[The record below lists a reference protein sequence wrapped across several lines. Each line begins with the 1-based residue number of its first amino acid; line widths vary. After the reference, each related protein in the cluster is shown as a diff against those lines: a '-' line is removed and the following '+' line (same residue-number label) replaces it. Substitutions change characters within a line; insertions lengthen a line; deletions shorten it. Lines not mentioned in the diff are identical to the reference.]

1 MLILI
6 TNTCIYW
13 MIWVNRSIWA
23 LMLAV
28 TLNVGTSPRSKES
41 AEADG
46 DGDDNFNEG
55 PVGMRPF

>member
-1 MLILI
+1 
-6 TNTCIYW
+6 
-13 MIWVNRSIWA
+13 
-23 LMLAV
+23 MLAV